1 MPTQQQTQA
10 AQNQQI
16 NAFARQAIR
25 SRGVRRNQV
34 IFDQTFNTPIPPTIT
49 VQPRNVGLVMGFW
62 VKVVAVITNQ
72 STSSTLTLSDFGP
85 ANILS
90 QLQLNDLQ
98 NNTRIQDTGFHLNL
112 IQLTAGNRT
121 VISQLPLSESMEPT
135 PAIRQPE
142 LHPQST
148 RRLTTVPI
156 STTISA
162 PASIAAH
169 ASSVDGTGTVLT
181 MWYYVPLAYN
191 PDNPK
196 HPGFSRR
203 NLRQLRCQRHVAA
216 ESFSSG
222 CFPALRWWL
231 RSVQTPR
238 RPFTSRLRMTPCKL
252 RWRPMRVEVYQDYYD
267 QLPTGNAGVLLPIL
281 DLATIYELKYTS
293 NSNISVG
300 QDFPYQYANF
310 RQFLSTFAVFV
321 NTGATG
327 ARGVGADV
335 NYWALQAANFSNIW
349 KEEPQLVAL
358 RTRQHLGVDLPPGCY
373 MFDSRNRPISTTQ
386 YGNMELI
393 LNASTAGSGAYQLT
407 CVEDFAI
414 VQTLSM
420 AGSLQAIVTTI
431 PPDAR

>member
-1 MPTQQQTQA
+1 MATQQQSQA
-10 AQNQQI
+10 AQNQQL
-16 NAFARQAIR
+16 NALARQAIR

-34 IFDQTFNTPIPPTIT
+34 IYDQTFNAPIPPNIT
-49 VQPRNVGLVMGFW
+49 VTPRNVGLVMGFW
-62 VKVVAVITNQ
+62 IKIVAVVAN
-72 STSSTLTLSDFGP
+72 TSGGSTLTLSDFGP
-85 ANILS
+85 SNLLS
-90 QLQLNDLQ
+90 QIQLNDLQ
-98 NNTRIQDTGFHLNL
+98 NNTRIQDTGFHIGL
-112 IQLTAGNRT
+112 INTWKGKRPFATSFIGVDGTNTGDQTTGVA
-121 VISQLPLSESMEPT
+121 
-135 PAIRQPE
+135 PAIDSPVNYG
-142 LHPQST
+142 SNW
-148 RRLTTVPI
+148 
-156 STTISA
+156 TTISA
-162 PASIAAH
+162 PSTPIPI
-169 ASSVDGTGTVLT
+169 STGTGTVT

-191 PDNPK
+191 PDNPNTPDFRGAIYANVVNATWQLQLST
-196 HPGFSRR
+196 PGTYNSV
-203 NLRQLRCQRHVAA
+203 LVAPFGTDSTQA
-216 ESFSSG
+216 VF
-222 CFPALRWWL
+222 F
-231 RSVQTPR
+231 QTSNAAVSASI
-238 RPFTSRLRMTPCKL
+238 TSY
-252 RWRPMRVEVYQDYYD
+252 RVEVYQDYYD

-310 RQFLSTFAVFV
+310 RQFLSTLAVFV

-393 LNASTAGSGAYQLT
+393 LNASTANAGAYELT

-420 AGSLQAIVTTI
+420 AGSLQAS
-431 PPDAR
+431 

>member
-1 MPTQQQTQA
+1 MATPQQTQA
-10 AQNQQI
+10 QQNQQL

-34 IFDQTFNTPIPPTIT
+34 IYDQTFTSTIPPNIT
-49 VQPRNVGLVMGFW
+49 VTPRNVGLVMGFW
-62 VKVVAVITNQ
+62 VKVVCAVAN
-72 STSSTLTLSDFGP
+72 TSASTLTLSDFGP
-85 ANILS
+85 SNLVS
-90 QLQLNDLQ
+90 QFQLNDLQ

-112 IQLTAGNRT
+112 INTWKGKRPFATSFIGVDGTNTGDQTTGVA
-121 VISQLPLSESMEPT
+121 
-135 PAIRQPE
+135 PAID
-142 LHPQST
+142 S
-148 RRLTTVPI
+148 PI
-156 STTISA
+156 SYGSNFTTISA
-162 PASIAAH
+162 PSTPVPAS
-169 ASSVDGTGTVLT
+169 TGTAVLT
-181 MWYYVPLAYN
+181 MWWYVPLAYN
-191 PDNPK
+191 PDNPSTPDFRGAIYANVVNATWQLNIGT
-196 HPGFSRR
+196 PGTYNS
-203 NLRQLRCQRHVAA
+203 QLVAPFGTDSTQSVFFQTTNVGVAA
-216 ESFSSG
+216 
-222 CFPALRWWL
+222 
-231 RSVQTPR
+231 TM
-238 RPFTSRLRMTPCKL
+238 TSY
-252 RWRPMRVEVYQDYYD
+252 RVEVYQDYYD

-310 RQFLSTFAVFV
+310 RQFLSTLAVFV

-349 KEEPQLVAL
+349 KEEPQLIAL
-358 RTRQHLGVDLPPGCY
+358 RTRQHLGVDLPAGCY

-393 LNASTAGSGAYQLT
+393 LNASTAGAGAYELT

-420 AGSLQAIVTTI
+420 AGSLQAS
-431 PPDAR
+431 

>member
-1 MPTQQQTQA
+1 MATQQQTQA
-10 AQNQQI
+10 QANQQL
-16 NAFARQAIR
+16 NALARQAIR

-34 IFDQTFNTPIPPTIT
+34 IYDQTFSISGGSIPPNIT
-49 VQPRNVGLVMGFW
+49 VTPRNVGLVMGFW
-62 VKVVAVITNQ
+62 VKVVATVTNQ
-72 STSSTLTLSDFGP
+72 ATGSTLTLSDFGP
-85 ANILS
+85 ANLIS
-90 QLQLNDLQ
+90 QIQLNDLQ

-112 IQLTAGNRT
+112 INSWKGKRPFSTSFIGVEGTNTGDQTTGVA
-121 VISQLPLSESMEPT
+121 
-135 PAIRQPE
+135 PAIDSPVNYG
-142 LHPQST
+142 SNF
-148 RRLTTVPI
+148 
-156 STTISA
+156 TTISA
-162 PASIAAH
+162 PATIAAH
-169 ASSVDGTGTVLT
+169 SGADGTGTLT

-191 PDNPK
+191 PDNPNTPDFRGAIYANVVNATWQLQLST
-196 HPGFSRR
+196 PGTYNSLLVAPYGTDSTQSVFFQTS
-203 NLRQLRCQRHVAA
+203 NVAVAA
-216 ESFSSG
+216 TLASY
-222 CFPALRWWL
+222 
-231 RSVQTPR
+231 
-238 RPFTSRLRMTPCKL
+238 
-252 RWRPMRVEVYQDYYD
+252 RVEVYQDYYD

-310 RQFLSTFAVFV
+310 RQFLSTLAVFV

-349 KEEPQLVAL
+349 KEEPQLVAH
-358 RTRQHLGVDLPPGCY
+358 RTRTHLGTDLPPGCY

-393 LNASTAGSGAYQLT
+393 LNASTANAGAYELT

-420 AGSLQAIVTTI
+420 AGSLQAS
-431 PPDAR
+431 

>member
-1 MPTQQQTQA
+1 MTPQQTQA
-10 AQNQQI
+10 QQNQAI

-34 IFDQTFNTPIPPTIT
+34 IFDQTFNSPIPPTIT

-62 VKVVAVITNQ
+62 VKVVATITNQ
-72 STSSTLTLSDFGP
+72 ATGSTLTLSDFGP

-112 IQLTAGNRT
+112 INSWKSKRPFAAALIGVDGTNTGDQTTGVA
-121 VISQLPLSESMEPT
+121 
-135 PAIRQPE
+135 PAID
-142 LHPQST
+142 S
-148 RRLTTVPI
+148 PI
-156 STTISA
+156 NYGSNFTTISA
-162 PASIAAH
+162 PSTIAAH
-169 ASSVDGTGTVLT
+169 SSVDGSGVVT

-191 PDNPK
+191 PDNPSTPDFRGAIYANVVNATWQLNLSS
-196 HPGFSRR
+196 PGAFPGSALVAPFGTDSTQAVFFQTS
-203 NLRQLRCQRHVAA
+203 NVAVAA
-216 ESFSSG
+216 TLAS
-222 CFPALRWWL
+222 
-231 RSVQTPR
+231 
-238 RPFTSRLRMTPCKL
+238 
-252 RWRPMRVEVYQDYYD
+252 MRVEVYQDYYD

-310 RQFLSTFAVFV
+310 RQFLSTLAVFV

-358 RTRQHLGVDLPPGCY
+358 RSRQHLGIDLPPGCY

-393 LNASTAGSGAYQLT
+393 LNASTAGAGAYELT

-420 AGSLQAIVTTI
+420 AGSLQAS
-431 PPDAR
+431 

>member
-1 MPTQQQTQA
+1 MPTQQQIQA
-10 AQNQQI
+10 QQNQQL

-34 IFDQTFNTPIPPTIT
+34 IYDQTFNTPIPPNIT
-49 VQPRNVGLVMGFW
+49 VTPRNVGLVMGFW
-62 VKVVAVITNQ
+62 VKIVANITN
-72 STSSTLTLSDFGP
+72 TAAGSTLTLSDYGP
-85 ANILS
+85 SNILS

-112 IQLTAGNRT
+112 INTWKGKRPFATSFIGVDGTNTGDQTTGVA
-121 VISQLPLSESMEPT
+121 
-135 PAIRQPE
+135 PAID
-142 LHPQST
+142 S
-148 RRLTTVPI
+148 PI
-156 STTISA
+156 NYGSNWTTISA
-162 PASIAAH
+162 PPSIAANG
-169 ASSVDGTGTVLT
+169 GTGVVT

-191 PDNPK
+191 PDNPSTPDFRGAIYANVVNATWQLQLST
-196 HPGFSRR
+196 PGTYNS
-203 NLRQLRCQRHVAA
+203 LLVAPFGTDSTQA
-216 ESFSSG
+216 VFFQTSNVTVNAAITSF
-222 CFPALRWWL
+222 
-231 RSVQTPR
+231 
-238 RPFTSRLRMTPCKL
+238 
-252 RWRPMRVEVYQDYYD
+252 RVEVYQDYYD

-310 RQFLSTFAVFV
+310 RQFLSTLAVFV

-358 RTRQHLGVDLPPGCY
+358 RTRQHLGVDLPPGNY

-393 LNASTAGSGAYQLT
+393 LNASTANTGAYELT

-420 AGSLQAIVTTI
+420 AGSLQAS
-431 PPDAR
+431 